1 MCVYVCVV
9 QCVCMSVCILTVTS
23 DLDIL
28 CAGLRWLN
36 PGHVWKSWSY
46 VRVFGD
52 RIKYQQLSAIYT
64 ESVHCWWSEARTHT
78 QPFNSCWSG
87 ITRVGQYQE
96 KHLPTHT
103 HPGHRTSF
111 ISFFHLLRS
120 IASLCSVYVL
130 DSPLWQPLSR
140 SSLVFLLVL
149 GPLLHTPCIFFTQSS
164 SSLCSTCP
172 YYHSLFCCN
181 TSAMPS
187 IPSLSVSSLLGNL
200 LVDWGKSE

>member
-1 MCVYVCVV
+1 MCTLLVDWG
-9 QCVCMSVCILTVTS
+9 T
-23 DLDIL
+23 
-28 CAGLRWLN
+28 
-36 PGHVWKSWSY
+36 H
-46 VRVFGD
+46 
-52 RIKYQQLSAIYT
+52 
-64 ESVHCWWSEARTHT
+64 THT

-130 DSPLWQPLSR
+130 DSTLWQPLSR

-149 GPLLHTPCIFFTQSS
+149 GPLLHTPCIFSPSHHLLYAAHAHTIAACSAVIPV
-164 SSLCSTCP
+164 LCHL
-172 YYHSLFCCN
+172 YQV
-181 TSAMPS
+181 
-187 IPSLSVSSLLGNL
+187 SLSAPYLGICWWTEANQNKLWKCASCKIVNNL
-200 LVDWGKSE
+200 TNLC

>member
-1 MCVYVCVV
+1 MYLDSNFWSRYFVCWFTLTQPRSRLKVVVICQSFWWQNKIPTAQCNLHRMCTLLVDWG
-9 QCVCMSVCILTVTS
+9 T
-23 DLDIL
+23 
-28 CAGLRWLN
+28 
-36 PGHVWKSWSY
+36 H
-46 VRVFGD
+46 
-52 RIKYQQLSAIYT
+52 
-64 ESVHCWWSEARTHT
+64 THT